1 MFRTV
6 LALALAASI
15 SPASAQMICMSLD
28 SVKQMTKG
36 CGEEPQVTGSLEEGW
51 NFLLFSSPKGET
63 WTAVM
68 VRPNGLAC
76 VLGVGKKLE
85 VIWPTEPDGKDI

>member
-1 MFRTV
+1 
-6 LALALAASI
+6 
-15 SPASAQMICMSLD
+15 
-28 SVKQMTKG
+28 
-36 CGEEPQVTGSLEEGW
+36 
-51 NFLLFSSPKGET
+51 
-63 WTAVM
+63 M